1 MKQRLFW
8 KILFS
13 FWLTFMLIVEGVWV
27 MFALHD
33 ASRKPFAAQHTERIA
48 YTQIAS
54 AATVLRLGGMSAT
67 EALLASWP
75 EAERR
80 RLTVAPVNS
89 EQAATPEEEAVRPS
103 SPNAGDDRSMV
114 TEMVQG
120 RDQAAYRLTYDMR
133 DMFPRPPRPGPL
145 NIPLEMLGL
154 GVIGGLMFSATLA
167 WYLTRPVR
175 RIRSGFEQLAQGQ
188 LGVRLKPHMGRRR
201 DEIADLARDF
211 DLMAERL
218 QQLVASRE
226 QLLHDVSH
234 ELRSPL
240 ARLHMAIGLARQNP
254 QRLQASLD
262 RIELE
267 SCRLDELVGE
277 LLTLSRVEA
286 GAPQLDDY
294 FDLDSLVRAVV
305 SDASFEANASGVL
318 VETNIDAREPSGAN
332 PTVRGNA
339 ELIRRAVENVVRN
352 AIHHST
358 SGQKVD
364 VNVSADWDARSFVIH
379 VADEGP
385 GVRQDALQSMF
396 KPFVRLPDAAMG
408 LGFGL
413 GLAIAKRAI
422 AAHGG
427 SIEAQNR
434 EERGLLMIIRLP
446 FGPLSSA

>member
-13 FWLTFMLIVEGVWV
+13 FWLTFMLIFEGLWV
-27 MFALHD
+27 IFTLHD
-33 ASRKPFAAQHTERIA
+33 RPPRPFEEDMVQRIA
-48 YTQIAS
+48 GMQIGSVAI
-54 AATVLRLGGMSAT
+54 ALRLGGLPAV
-67 EALLASWP
+67 EALLADWP
-75 EAERR
+75 EAEKT
-80 RLTVAPVNS
+80 RLTVELVAP
-89 EQAATPEEEAVRPS
+89 EQKVAAGEKVTSQSPTNAVDYR
-103 SPNAGDDRSMV
+103 RTV
-114 TEMVQG
+114 TRTVQG
-120 RDQAAYRLTYDMR
+120 SDLAAYRLTYDTE
-133 DMFPRPPRPGPL
+133 DLFPRPPRPPEL
-145 NIPLEMLGL
+145 LVL
-154 GVIGGLMFSATLA
+154 GVAGGLLFSAMLA

-175 RIRSGFEQLAQGQ
+175 WLRDGFDQLAQGR
-188 LGVRLKPHMGRRR
+188 LGVRLRPHMGRRR
-201 DEIADLARDF
+201 DEIADLAQDF

-218 QQLVASRE
+218 QQLVTSRE

-254 QRLQASLD
+254 QRLQASLE

-364 VNVSADWDARSFVIH
+364 VYVSADWDARSFVIR

-396 KPFVRLPDAAMG
+396 EPFVRLPDAAMG

-422 AAHGG
+422 TAHGG

-434 EERGLLMIIRLP
+434 EERGLLMTIRLP

>member
-13 FWLTFMLIVEGVWV
+13 FWLTFILIIEGVWV
-27 MFALHD
+27 MFTLHD
-33 ASRKPFAAQHTERIA
+33 KPGGPSQEVAQKVARMHV
-48 YTQIAS
+48 AS
-54 AATVLRLGGMSAT
+54 AETALRLGGMAALD
-67 EALLASWP
+67 ALLAAWP
-75 EAERR
+75 EAEKR
-80 RLTVAPVNS
+80 RLTFEPVPS
-89 EQAATPEEEAVRPS
+89 EPEAVSGEEFPPT
-103 SPNAGDDRSMV
+103 SPANAADYRRMV
-114 TEMVQG
+114 IQTVQG
-120 RDQAAYRLTYDMR
+120 GDQNAYRLSYDTEN
-133 DMFPRPPRPGPL
+133 MFPRPPRPGPL
-145 NIPLEMLGL
+145 NIPPEMLVL
-154 GVIGGLMFSATLA
+154 GVAGGLLFSAMLA

-175 RIRSGFEQLAQGQ
+175 WLRGGFDQLAQGR
-188 LGVRLKPHMGRRR
+188 LGVRLRPHAGRRR

-211 DLMAERL
+211 DQMAERL

-277 LLTLSRVEA
+277 LLTLSRVES
-286 GAPQLDDY
+286 GAPQLDQY

-305 SDASFEANASGVL
+305 NDARFEANASGVL
-318 VETNIDAREPSGAN
+318 VEMNAEAHNQSSEGS

-358 SGQKVD
+358 TGQRVD
-364 VNVSADWDARSFVIH
+364 VHVLADWDARSFCIH

-385 GVRQDALQSMF
+385 GVGQENLESIF
-396 KPFVRLPDAAMG
+396 EPFVRLQGNAKGA
-408 LGFGL
+408 GFGL

-427 SIEAQNR
+427 SIEARNR
-434 EERGLLMIIRLP
+434 EERGLLVTMRLP
-446 FGPLSSA
+446 FGPLSGA

>member
-13 FWLTFMLIVEGVWV
+13 FWLTFMLIVEGLWV
-27 MFALHD
+27 VFTLHD
-33 ASRKPFAAQHTERIA
+33 RPPRPFEKDMVQRIA
-48 YTQIAS
+48 GMQIGS
-54 AATVLRLGGMSAT
+54 AAIALRLGGLPAV
-67 EALLASWP
+67 EVLLADWP
-75 EAERR
+75 EAEKN
-80 RLTVAPVNS
+80 RLTVELVTPDQ
-89 EQAATPEEEAVRPS
+89 EAAAREEVVS
-103 SPNAGDDRSMV
+103 QSPANALADRRMV
-114 TEMVQG
+114 TRTVQG
-120 RDQAAYRLTYDMR
+120 TDQAVYRLTYGME
-133 DMFPRPPRPGPL
+133 DMFPRPPRPPEL
-145 NIPLEMLGL
+145 MVL
-154 GVIGGLMFSATLA
+154 GVAGGLLFSATLA

-175 RIRSGFEQLAQGQ
+175 WLRGGFDQLAQGR

-254 QRLQASLD
+254 QKTQASLD

-286 GAPQLDDY
+286 GAPQLDEY

-305 SDASFEANASGVL
+305 SDARFEANASGIL
-318 VETNIDAREPSGAN
+318 VETNIDARDQPSEAN

-358 SGQKVD
+358 RGRKVD
-364 VNVSADWDARSFVIH
+364 VNVSADWDARYFVIR

-385 GVRQDALQSMF
+385 GVRQDALQTMF
-396 KPFVRLPDAAMG
+396 EPFVRLPGVAMG
-408 LGFGL
+408 PGFGL
-413 GLAIAKRAI
+413 GLAIARRAI

-427 SIEAQNR
+427 SIEARNR
-434 EERGLLMIIRLP
+434 EKQGLLMTICLP
-446 FGPLSSA
+446 FGPLSGE

>member
-13 FWLTFMLIVEGVWV
+13 FWLTFMLIVEGLWV
-27 MFALHD
+27 IFTLHD
-33 ASRKPFAAQHTERIA
+33 RPRRPSEEEMAQRVAGMH
-48 YTQIAS
+48 IAS
-54 AATVLRLGGMSAT
+54 TATALRLGGLPAV
-67 EALLASWP
+67 EALLAAWP
-75 EAERR
+75 EAERQ
-80 RLTVAPVNS
+80 RLTVEPVTS
-89 EQAATPEEEAVRPS
+89 EQEAATEGKAVQRPS
-103 SPNAGDDRSMV
+103 ANDDRRTV
-114 TEMVQG
+114 TQTVQG
-120 RDQAAYRLTYDMR
+120 GNQTAYRLTYDTQ

-145 NIPLEMLGL
+145 NIPPELLVL
-154 GVIGGLMFSATLA
+154 GVAGGLLFSATLA

-175 RIRSGFEQLAQGQ
+175 WLRGGFDQLAQGR
-188 LGVRLKPHMGRRR
+188 LGVRLRPHIGRRR

-254 QRLQASLD
+254 QRTQASLD

-286 GAPQLDDY
+286 GNPQLDEY

-305 SDASFEANASGVL
+305 SDARFEANTSGIQ
-318 VETNIDAREPSGAN
+318 VETNIDARDQPSEAS
-332 PTVRGNA
+332 PTVQGNA

-358 SGQKVD
+358 SGQRVD
-364 VNVSADWDARSFVIH
+364 VNVFADWAARSFVIH
-379 VADEGP
+379 VVDEGP
-385 GVRQDALQSMF
+385 GVRQDALESIF
-396 KPFVRLPDAAMG
+396 EPFVRLQGNAKG
-408 LGFGL
+408 SGFGL

-422 AAHGG
+422 TAHGG
-427 SIEAQNR
+427 SIEARNR
-434 EERGLLMIIRLP
+434 EKRGLLMTIRLP
-446 FGPLSSA
+446 FGPLSGT